1 MNLKSNL
8 YNLRMDNNI
17 KLLLGL
23 NIKAERVRKNITQ
36 EKFAERID
44 MSVSHISKIE
54 QGLTSPSAIVLFK
67 MAKIL
72 NIDMED
78 FFKDIQM

>member
-1 MNLKSNL
+1 MKLKSSL
-8 YNLRMDNNI
+8 YNLRMNNKI
-17 KLLLGL
+17 KTLLGL

-36 EKFAERID
+36 EQFAEKID
-44 MSVSHISKIE
+44 VSVSHISKIE

-72 NIDMED
+72 NTNMED
-78 FFKDIQM
+78 FFKNIEI